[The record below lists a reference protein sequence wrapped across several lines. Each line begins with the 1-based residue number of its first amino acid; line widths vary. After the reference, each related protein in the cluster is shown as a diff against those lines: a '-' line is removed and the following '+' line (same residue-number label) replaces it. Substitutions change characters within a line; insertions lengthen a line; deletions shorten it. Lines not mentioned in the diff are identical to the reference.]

1 MGQTGDTPPIP
12 ALPQK
17 MPPSLPAT
25 INIREPRWDQSTF
38 QGRAKHFF
46 MVTDPRNLL
55 LSGAALEEARRVV
68 EDYRYPGDG
77 RTPGTAPRRDM
88 ASAPSP
94 GVETGVVLAPSH
106 HHPPQSKPAPP
117 NGWLVPQASQ
127 RGMGGSGGAWV
138 LAEGLLAD
146 DTLTGQARY
155 PRG

>member
-12 ALPQK
+12 ALLQK

-77 RTPGTAPRRDM
+77 RAPGTASRQDT

-94 GVETGVVLAPSH
+94 GVETGAVLAPSH
-106 HHPPQSKPAPP
+106 PHPPQSKPAPP
-117 NGWLVPQASQ
+117 NS
-127 RGMGGSGGAWV
+127 
-138 LAEGLLAD
+138 
-146 DTLTGQARY
+146 
-155 PRG
+155 